1 MPFIAGFGSY
11 LPAKIV
17 DNSQLA
23 EMLGCTAE
31 WIKEAS
37 GIEERRYAAGDE
49 SVDVLAANAGSRC
62 LERAGVSPDRVDLL
76 IVSSGSGELRF
87 PGPASMVAK
96 RLELRDVPAL
106 DLPIASAG
114 ALFGMSLASRLTPQY
129 ATILVIAAEKM
140 STVVMQEP
148 VEKNTAILFG
158 DGAGACLIRRDSGD
172 LEIVDSILH
181 SDGSFVND
189 LQLGF
194 GRPLQMNGRSVIM
207 QATRKIPGVIL
218 ELLQRNKKTP
228 AEIERFIMHQ
238 ANQNLIDR
246 AAKSL
251 DVPHDRFY
259 SNIRNFGNTSS
270 ASMLIAA
277 TEWWRDR
284 GAMPAG
290 SICFVVFGAGF
301 HWGALLAQSTTL
313 R

>member
-1 MPFIAGFGSY
+1 
-11 LPAKIV
+11 
-17 DNSQLA
+17 
-23 EMLGCTAE
+23 
-31 WIKEAS
+31 
-37 GIEERRYAAGDE
+37 
-49 SVDVLAANAGSRC
+49 
-62 LERAGVSPDRVDLL
+62 VDLL

-218 ELLQRNKKTP
+218 ELLQRNNKTP